1 MRTGGGCGIRTREG
15 VNPTRLPA
23 SIPATQGFV
32 FGVGWSLIELPAPD
46 GCWFL
51 RAGGRVKGRAAPAG
65 GAVGALDAVAREWI
79 MGTPGPEA

>member
-1 MRTGGGCGIRTREG
+1 MLRRNE
-15 VNPTRLPA
+15 PTRLPA